1 MNRMIRGV
9 RRCLPRVVSASVALL
24 ATGLAA
30 AAGGPALPPPPQD
43 RTSRVTFQ
51 TPDGYTIAGTLMEPS
66 RRPAP
71 GIILVHMYGRSRKD
85 WESAAERLADE
96 GFTTLSIDLRGH
108 GDSSAA
114 GGGADDRARLN
125 GMVVDVRTAKR
136 ALETRSDV
144 LAGRIGFAGASLG
157 ATLVALAA
165 GDDPTVRS
173 IALLS
178 PSMDYRGLRM
188 DAAMKKYGARRALL
202 VASREDPYAWR
213 SMRELAKDA
222 PAREMILLDRAG
234 HGTTMLAREDSLAR
248 TLVDWFRRTLL

>member
-1 MNRMIRGV
+1 MNRIIRA
-9 RRCLPRVVSASVALL
+9 VSAGSV
-24 ATGLAA
+24 GLAA
-30 AAGGPALPPPPQD
+30 GFVAVAAVAALPPPQD
-43 RTSRVTFQ
+43 RTSRVTYQ
-51 TPDGYTIAGTLMEPS
+51 TPDGHTIAATLMEPS

-71 GIILVHMYGRSRKD
+71 AVILVHMFGRSRKD
-85 WESAAERLADE
+85 WESAASRLADE

-108 GDSSAA
+108 GDSSPAT
-114 GGGADDRARLN
+114 GGGDERARLN
-125 GMVVDVRTAKR
+125 AMVLDVRTAKR

-144 LAGRIGFAGASLG
+144 IPGRIGLAGASLG
-157 ATLVALAA
+157 ATLVGIAA

-178 PSMDYRGLRM
+178 PAIDYRGLRL
-188 DAAMKKYGARRALL
+188 DAAMRKYGARRALF